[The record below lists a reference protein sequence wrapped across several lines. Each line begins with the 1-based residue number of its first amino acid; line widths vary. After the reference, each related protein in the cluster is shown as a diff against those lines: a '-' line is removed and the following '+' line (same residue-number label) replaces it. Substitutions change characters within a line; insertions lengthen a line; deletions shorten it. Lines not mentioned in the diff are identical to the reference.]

1 MLPEKSVDLRPNRF
15 WSRASC
21 PPRLQGEQQDATTTR
36 GIFGAIRS
44 FQKKRFGSWFLKGF
58 VDRFCS
64 WCRRLRV
71 RASLGQVLHAIWNLS
86 DVDKDGALTLAEFA
100 LAKHF
105 IKMKLEGQDLP
116 PTLPP
121 GFA

>member
-1 MLPEKSVDLRPNRF
+1 MQQPLGGFSGPFVHSKKSGSVPGFLRG
-15 WSRASC
+15 
-21 PPRLQGEQQDATTTR
+21 LL
-36 GIFGAIRS
+36 I
-44 FQKKRFGSWFLKGF
+44 GF
-58 VDRFCS
+58 VPGVEGC
-64 WCRRLRV
+64 
-71 RASLGQVLHAIWNLS
+71 ASLGQVLHAIWNLS

>member
-1 MLPEKSVDLRPNRF
+1 M
-15 WSRASC
+15 A
-21 PPRLQGEQQDATTTR
+21 
-36 GIFGAIRS
+36 IFNSKLLVYQRI
-44 FQKKRFGSWFLKGF
+44 
-58 VDRFCS
+58 VDRFCG
-64 WCRRLRV
+64 
-71 RASLGQVLHAIWNLS
+71 ASLGQVLHAIWNLS